1 MKKTGKLL
9 ALGLSAVMLFSTS
22 LSAIAAPPSMPP
34 GSNGGGANTM
44 SYDYSGTL
52 SGKLTA
58 NGESVSANGEI
69 YSSTESDVN
78 TALSQNGGTLEI
90 AKTTLNKSGSDEDG
104 DSCNFYGVNS
114 IALATGE
121 DSELYISESELSAD
135 STGSNGIFATDSATA
150 YSYNNTIT
158 TTLDNSRGL
167 DATYDGTIIADKIT
181 ISTQG
186 DHCAAVATDRGG
198 GNVSVTNSTFTT
210 AGSGSPL
217 LYSTGDIQV
226 DNITGTATGSQIA
239 GMEGLNTILIY
250 NSDLTSEMTDK
261 TASDPIANGVIIYQ
275 STSGDAETS
284 TGETATFNAVN
295 SSLTS
300 KITSGAMFYV
310 TNTNA
315 NVVLKNTSLNF
326 DSKNVDLLNIE
337 GNSSNGWG
345 TEGSNGGNVTFTAYG
360 ESLSGDISVDTIS
373 SLKLFLLDSTTY
385 TGAVSISEN
394 SSAASTSGEPVTVNI
409 DNDSK
414 WVVTGNSTVTN
425 LNVEDGGQLV
435 DENGKTVTVVA
446 NGSTVI
452 SGESDVTVTVTGDYS
467 TTVTLDE
474 NNELS
479 DSFID
484 RTDFD
489 DYYNISTAFGE
500 NGDEENVTVQPTT
513 EIALDTQSKS
523 SGMNPLVY
531 AAIGVAVIALAIA
544 VFVIKKKKT
553 EDEIIIDS
561 EE

>member
-44 SYDYSGTL
+44 TYDYSGTL

-58 NGESVSANGEI
+58 NGENVSANGEI

-121 DSELYISESELSAD
+121 DSEFYISESELSAD

-167 DATYDGTIIADKIT
+167 DATYDGTIIADKTT

-326 DSKNVDLLNIE
+326 DSENVDLLNIE

-394 SSAASTSGEPVTVNI
+394 SSAASTSDEPVTVNI

-452 SGESDVTVTVTGDYS
+452 SGESDVTVTVTGNYS

>member
-44 SYDYSGTL
+44 TYDYSGTL

-167 DATYDGTIIADKIT
+167 DATYDGTIIADKTT

-284 TGETATFNAVN
+284 TGEAATFNAVN

-326 DSKNVDLLNIE
+326 DSENVDLLNIE

-394 SSAASTSGEPVTVNI
+394 SSAASTSDEPVTVNI

>member
-326 DSKNVDLLNIE
+326 DSENVDLLNIE